1 MVNGCVRRSYVRSAK
16 PGRLWLDHSLH
27 PIRPVVAGVTCPIN
41 VLGQTDGLGWATG
54 TRRAE
59 FVLPDASVARK
70 RHGKHYTP
78 ALLAEF
84 LAQQVV
90 SQLATQLDGRV
101 SLRILDPACGDGEL
115 LFAVHR
121 LAARLLPGVEILLVG
136 YDLDNEAIQI
146 AGQRAVELSIPVDWH
161 CGDFLVA
168 CREIPEG
175 LFDAVITNPP
185 YVRTQQLGQQ
195 AAQLLSSEFGLT
207 GRIDLTHP
215 FVVLLPSLLRHDG
228 VVGLLCS
235 NRFLTTKSGA
245 NVRRVFQSSLDP
257 VELYDLGDTKLF
269 SAAVLPA
276 IVIARNRKAK
286 ASTTCTFVS
295 AYETESQAIAP
306 DESSLYNALIS
317 GHDKVVTH
325 DGRAI
330 AVRSGLLVRPSST
343 AEPWRLAHIAGDEW
357 LHMVEA
363 ATWRTFGE
371 VAKIRVGIKTTA
383 DKVFI
388 SDNWH
393 VAEPKP
399 EDELLLPLITHDNL
413 TPWRVSS
420 QLNTRVLYPYDLS
433 KPKRTLIDMTRFP
446 AAKAYL
452 ETHSERLKG
461 RKYVIEGGREWFEIW
476 VPQKPNLW
484 STPKIVFPD
493 ISIEGRFA
501 LDRSGAVVNGDCYWI
516 SVADIGNEDLA
527 FLMLAIANSRFG
539 LRFYDEVC
547 GNKLYSGRRRWMT
560 QYVARLPLPDPSSNV
575 ARNLIRTTRDLLGS
589 SENFD
594 PGRLQAINNL
604 VDEAFTQPIAQRSDR
619 PATLF

>member
-1 MVNGCVRRSYVRSAK
+1 MWGSEM
-16 PGRLWLDHSLH
+16 
-27 PIRPVVAGVTCPIN
+27 
-41 VLGQTDGLGWATG
+41 
-54 TRRAE
+54 RRAE
-59 FVLPDASVARK
+59 FALPQTSAAVK

-78 ALLAEF
+78 TLLATF
-84 LAQQVV
+84 LAQRVV
-90 SQLATQLDGRV
+90 SQLPIQTGSRDDETTVRV
-101 SLRILDPACGDGEL
+101 LDPACGDGEL

-121 LAARLLPGVEILLVG
+121 VAEQLLPGVEISLVG
-136 YDLDNEAIQI
+136 YDLDNEAIQV
-146 AGQRAVELSIPVDWH
+146 ASQRAAELGIPVDWH
-161 CGDFLVA
+161 QGDFLQA
-168 CREIPEG
+168 RRDIPQG
-175 LFDAVITNPP
+175 SFDAVITNPP

-195 AAQLLSSEFGLT
+195 AAQLLATEFGLT

-215 FVVLLPSLLRHDG
+215 FVVLLPSLLRRDG

-245 NVRRVFQSSLDP
+245 NVRKIFQSSLDP

-269 SAAVLPA
+269 AAAVLPA
-276 IVIARNRKAK
+276 IVIALNRKTED
-286 ASTTCTFVS
+286 STTCSFTS
-295 AYETESQAIAP
+295 AYETESEVTAG
-306 DESSLYNALIS
+306 DGSTLYGALIT
-317 GHDKVVTH
+317 GRDDVLIH

-330 AVRSGLLVRPSST
+330 AVRSGTLLRTSST
-343 AEPWRLAHIAGDEW
+343 AEPWRLAHSAGDDW

-371 VAKIRVGIKTTA
+371 LAKIRVGIKTTA

-388 SDNWH
+388 SNTWET
-393 VAEPKP
+393 VEPKP

-420 QLNTRVLYPYDLS
+420 HLATKVLYPYDLS
-433 KPKRTLIDMTRFP
+433 NPKRALVDMAKFP
-446 AAKAYL
+446 SAMAYFDA
-452 ETHSERLKG
+452 HAERLKG

-476 VPQKPNLW
+476 VPQKPSVW

-493 ISIEGRFA
+493 ISVEARFA

-516 SVADIGNEDLA
+516 SVADIGSEDVA
-527 FLMLAIANSRFG
+527 YLMLAVANSQLG

-560 QYVARLPLPDPSSNV
+560 QYVARLPLPDPETDI
-575 ARNLIRTTRDLLGS
+575 AKELIRTTRELLASGES
-589 SENFD
+589 ID
-594 PGRLQAINNL
+594 PGRLQLIDKL
-604 VDEAFTQPIAQRSDR
+604 VEEAFTKPIAVRTDL